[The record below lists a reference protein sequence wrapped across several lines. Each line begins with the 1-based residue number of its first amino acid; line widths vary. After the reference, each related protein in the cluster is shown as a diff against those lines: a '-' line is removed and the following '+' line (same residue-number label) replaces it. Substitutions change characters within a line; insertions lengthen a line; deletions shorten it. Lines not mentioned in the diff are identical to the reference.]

1 MGIKNGV
8 YLWGQTNTHN
18 MNRPTLK
25 EAKNMMIAKGYTPS
39 KSSFDEDGRLYVF
52 SVEASTRGTYGHP
65 DAIIEY
71 KYGRLTETYTEVAK
85 ANKRLM
91 ARA

>member
-1 MGIKNGV
+1 
-8 YLWGQTNTHN
+8 
-18 MNRPTLK
+18 MNRPTLQQ
-25 EAKNMMIAKGYTPS
+25 AKDMMTANGYTPS

-52 SVEASTRGTYGHP
+52 SVEASTPGTYGHP

-71 KYGRLTETYTEVAK
+71 RYGRLTETYTEVAK
-85 ANKRLM
+85 ANKRLL

>member
-1 MGIKNGV
+1 MK
-8 YLWGQTNTHN
+8 
-18 MNRPTLK
+18 RPTLE
-25 EAKNMMIAKGYTPS
+25 EAKEMMYAKGYTPS

-52 SVEASTRGTYGHP
+52 SVEASTPGTYGHP

-85 ANKRLM
+85 AQRRISS
-91 ARA
+91 RA

>member
-1 MGIKNGV
+1 
-8 YLWGQTNTHN
+8 
-18 MNRPTLK
+18 MNRPTLQQ
-25 EAKNMMIAKGYTPS
+25 AKDMMTAKGYTPS

-52 SVEASTRGTYGHP
+52 SVEASTPGTYGHP

-85 ANKRLM
+85 ANKRLSN
-91 ARA
+91 RK